1 MLSCPAPP
9 KLVNFILGL
18 AARAGP
24 RPAKQETSKWASFC
38 FCFSAPSLFRCLVCH
53 PPPLSSLTISLLLS
67 MLVSPFLFVRFHF
80 NSMYCSLSRF
90 SLSFLLPLFLPFSL
104 CLFLPVSLF
113 PSLSLSLSRSLS
125 LSPSRSHSSLSLPP
139 SRSSPPPP
147 RARARAHP
155 HQEHQWGWFGS
166 LKNILSTRFAF
177 EKPSEYAVNTCFGAW
192 EAFWDPGKGAS

>member
-1 MLSCPAPP
+1 MGIVLFLFFCSVFIPLPCLS
-9 KLVNFILGL
+9 
-18 AARAGP
+18 
-24 RPAKQETSKWASFC
+24 
-38 FCFSAPSLFRCLVCH
+38 

-67 MLVSPFLFVRFHF
+67 MLVSPFRFVRFHF

-125 LSPSRSHSSLSLPP
+125 LSPSRSHSLSLSLPP
-139 SRSSPPPP
+139 SRSSPPPA
-147 RARARAHP
+147 RARARARA
-155 HQEHQWGWFGS
+155 QEHQWGWFGS